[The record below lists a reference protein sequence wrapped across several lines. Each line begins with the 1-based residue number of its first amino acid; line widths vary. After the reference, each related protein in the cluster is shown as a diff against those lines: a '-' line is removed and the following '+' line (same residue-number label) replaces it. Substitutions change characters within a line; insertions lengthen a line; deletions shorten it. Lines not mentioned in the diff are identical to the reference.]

1 MNLWLVVDFML
12 IQMRALVLYY
22 GLKRNL
28 RMNLFFY
35 YSCHDINS

>member
-22 GLKRNL
+22 GLKSNL

-35 YSCHDINS
+35 YSYHDINS